1 MSASEPKNGLTKG
14 DWLYHPYHGV
24 GQIVK
29 VEKKE
34 LAGQESKYYR
44 VETGD
49 STFWIPVS
57 HAEESRVRPVVSR
70 SRFRKALRLLRKAPQ
85 EMAPNYRTR
94 KSRIENVK
102 SEGSLREIVRM
113 VRDLAGKRRE
123 SSLNTTEQ
131 QAYRHFKQSLIDEWT
146 VVEGLTRDEA
156 KSELRKMLRR
166 SRKEASEE
174 AAAMGPLGEVHA
186 EGS

>member
-1 MSASEPKNGLTKG
+1 MGASESENGLTKG

-34 LAGQESKYYR
+34 LAGQERKYYR

-70 SRFRKALRLLRKAPQ
+70 SRFRKALKLLGMAPE
-85 EMAPNYRTR
+85 EMASNYRTR
-94 KSRIENVK
+94 KSRIETVR
-102 SEGSLREIVRM
+102 SEGSLKEIVRM

-131 QAYRHFKQSLIDEWT
+131 QAYRNFKQSLIDEWA
-146 VVEGLTRDEA
+146 VVEGLTRDQA

-166 SRKEASEE
+166 SRKEANEE
-174 AAAMGPLGEVHA
+174 ASTMGPLGEVHA
-186 EGS
+186 ERS